1 MEWVKQKFD
10 VVILLLATV
19 LLAVNAGLIISA
31 HLSPDGQV
39 SLAPRPAP
47 DATLP
52 GFNSQAIHRA
62 TVLATKPLEGL
73 FDASDSA
80 GERGSLF
87 VSRPYILKE
96 EKLID
101 PIEGDDKLHPP
112 IDNSWLI
119 KHELDYADLTIKDK
133 DSDNDGFSNLEEYL
147 AKTDP
152 TDKKATPPS
161 LNKLKL
167 VSFDPKPFRLEFKG
181 DPSGEGKEFQLNL
194 KDLKGNARTQYK
206 GLNDQIEGAP
216 YKIIKYVRKE
226 EINDRGVTV
235 NVSELVVENITTNE
249 TITLVYNKETN
260 DPTSFGTFRNLLT
273 GEEMTLQKGAE
284 FTLKPATS
292 VKLKLIDISNTN
304 AQIQDVSNGQIYRV
318 LQIDSTAP

>member
-39 SLAPRPAP
+39 SLAPRPAQ

-62 TVLATKPLEGL
+62 TVLATEPLEGL

-119 KHELDYADLTIKDK
+119 KHGLDYADLTIKDK

-194 KDLKGNARTQYK
+194 KDLKGKARTQYK

-216 YKIIKYVRKE
+216 YKIIKYVPKE

-284 FTLKPATS
+284 FTLKPETS

>member
-39 SLAPRPAP
+39 SLALRPAQ

-52 GFNSQAIHRA
+52 EFNSQAIQRA

-119 KHELDYADLTIKDK
+119 KHGLDYADLTIKDK

-284 FTLKPATS
+284 FTLKPETS
-292 VKLKLIDISNTN
+292 VKLKLIDISNTS